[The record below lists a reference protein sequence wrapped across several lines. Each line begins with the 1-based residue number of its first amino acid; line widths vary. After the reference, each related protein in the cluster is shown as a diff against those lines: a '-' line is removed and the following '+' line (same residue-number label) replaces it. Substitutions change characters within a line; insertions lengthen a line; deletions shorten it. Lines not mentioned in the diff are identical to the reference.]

1 MKTTTN
7 QMLIGTLAEAA
18 GVRVETVRFYEREG
32 LLPEPPRSASGYRL
46 YDADT
51 LRRLRFIRSAKDLGF
66 TLAETKELLELRVT
80 DTNGC
85 DEVAARTRRKIARV
99 DVRIRELRRIR
110 RSLQELVRACDENE
124 QTGECPILDALDHEL
139 DEETTS

>member
-1 MKTTTN
+1 METTTN

-18 GVRVETVRFYEREG
+18 GVGVETVRFYEREG

-46 YDADT
+46 YDVDAV
-51 LRRLRFIRSAKDLGF
+51 RRLRFIRGAKELGF

-80 DTNGC
+80 DTTGC

-99 DVRIRELRRIR
+99 DARIRELRRIR
-110 RSLQELVRACDENE
+110 RSLRELVRACDENTE
-124 QTGECPILDALDHEL
+124 TGECPILDALDNET
-139 DEETTS
+139 DEEKRS